1 MVASMAAFALE
12 DALIKAASQTLPI
25 GQILIL
31 FGVGGALIF
40 ACVALYNNEPLF
52 NSDIISKP
60 MCIRFVFEIAGRLF
74 YFLAVAFIPLSVA
87 TVILQATPLV
97 VVFGA
102 IVVFGERVSWRRW
115 VAIFT
120 GLLGVVIV
128 IRPGTDSFSLLS
140 LLAVIGL
147 FGFAGRDL
155 ASRAAPASISTTL
168 LGFYGFI
175 AVIIAG
181 VLYSLWD
188 SVPLVIP
195 DFSSSSYMLAAILA
209 GVFAYSGLMRAMRTG
224 EVSAVTPFRY
234 SRLLFGVVLGLVFFD
249 EQLDRWMML
258 GCLLIIL
265 SGCFLVWR
273 NRSDGNVVR

>member
-1 MVASMAAFALE
+1 MAAFALE